1 MKTRMSIRIDGARF
15 APHWET
21 FQESIRQ
28 STGRSGRLTR
38 INRKDGG
45 VCYRD
50 PGEYELLFIC
60 DDSDEIEI
68 DLSVKR

>member
-1 MKTRMSIRIDGARF
+1 MKIRMSVRIDGARF

-28 STGRSGRLTR
+28 STGRSGRLSR

-45 VCYRD
+45 VNYRA
-50 PGEYELLFIC
+50 PGEYELVFIC
-60 DDSDEIEI
+60 DDADEIEI
-68 DLSVKR
+68 ALSVNR